1 MTKKRQYNAPKDDN
15 SPQVE
20 DTSIEATDEVLDEV
34 VAVPDAAPDITP
46 EVVLE
51 PIAPGVPAVKILP
64 TIF

>member
-1 MTKKRQYNAPKDDN
+1 MTKKRQHNAPKDDN

-20 DTSIEATDEVLDEV
+20 DTSVEATDEVLDDV
-34 VAVPDAAPDITP
+34 VAVPAAEPDITT

-51 PIAPGVPAVKILP
+51 PPAPGVPAVKILP